1 MASSAALHRRAV
13 LLLAAGCLACAT
25 APRSGDTVHIA
36 EESAIIVWD
45 AASKTQ
51 HFFRRASFDTQ
62 AKDFGFLVP
71 TPSAPEL
78 KEAKDGDAAFVLLD
92 QLTTP
97 PQIQEAT
104 KSLGRAPA
112 PAAAPAVVVLE
123 RKLVAGFDAAVLKAS
138 NARAL
143 DGWLKHNG
151 YHTSPE
157 LMEWFKPYVA
167 KNWIITAFKIAGDG
181 GRPSRLET
189 SALRMSFQAD
199 APFFPYR
206 EPESKP
212 AGGQR
217 LLKVYFIGDFRPEGK
232 LGGGAWPGRVTYS
245 EPLPAEVRIRLLK
258 LLGLPESKAGTRLT
272 RLEDRSSPRPG
283 KDDVFFSAA
292 R

>member
-1 MASSAALHRRAV
+1 MKVRFTV

-71 TPSAPEL
+71 TPSVPEL

-123 RKLVAGFDAAVLKAS
+123 RKRVAGFDAAVLKAS

-151 YHTSPE
+151 YHSSPK

-181 GRPSRLET
+181 GRLET
-189 SALRMSFQAD
+189 SALRMSFQTD
-199 APFFPYR
+199 VPFFPYR
-206 EPESKP
+206 EPESKSV
-212 AGGQR
+212 GGPR

-232 LGGGAWPGRVTYS
+232 IGSGGAWPGRTTYS
-245 EPLPAEVRIRLLK
+245 EPLSADMRNRVLK
-258 LLGLPESKAGTRLT
+258 LLGLPESKGATRLT

-283 KDDVFFSAA
+283 KDDVYFLAA